1 MAARAAIGI
10 IRVSERK
17 QRGKKPGRELLVSP
31 HDQLA
36 RIKETCE
43 RQGLTLKS
51 TADEIDVSG
60 GKPLEERRGLR
71 EAIRSDP
78 VRHRPSVLIV
88 GYFDRLVRQSARPRG
103 SRLAGRGRRR

>member
-17 QRGKKPGRELLVSP
+17 QRGKKPGREDSFVSP

-60 GKPLEERRGLR
+60 GKPLEERRGLER
-71 EAIRSDP
+71 RSK
-78 VRHRPSVLIV
+78 RSRP
-88 GYFDRLVRQSARPRG
+88 ARR
-103 SRLAGRGRRR
+103 AC

>member
-17 QRGKKPGRELLVSP
+17 QRGKKPGREDSFVSP

-60 GKPLEERRGLR
+60 GKPLDERRGLR
-71 EAIRSDP
+71 EAIEA
-78 VRHRPSVLIV
+78 IE
-88 GYFDRLVRQSARPRG
+88 
-103 SRLAGRGRRR
+103 AGKRTC